1 MQEITCFL
9 SQPQDPLANLKWQL
23 HARAAWI
30 TPDLNSEAIVHD
42 LLHQYSVEACLLDQ
56 VSGEISSR
64 TCYFEKSWCWFS
76 AMKITIYIKYLGC
89 FFSLWFQRY
98 YMFMSLKGGNI
109 QETNTRIIEFLL
121 FLKLVCSLCNIA
133 QIFSHVIKCSSKV
146 WVHSLMGQSNFNNPY
161 FWTLQLVPNLLLK
174 LHFEEHAYT

>member
-42 LLHQYSVEACLLDQ
+42 LSHQYSVEACLLDQ

-89 FFSLWFQRY
+89 FF
-98 YMFMSLKGGNI
+98 
-109 QETNTRIIEFLL
+109 
-121 FLKLVCSLCNIA
+121 
-133 QIFSHVIKCSSKV
+133 FS
-146 WVHSLMGQSNFNNPY
+146 
-161 FWTLQLVPNLLLK
+161 LVPK
-174 LHFEEHAYT
+174 ILHVHVFERWKHTGNQHQNHWLFTVFKIGLFTL